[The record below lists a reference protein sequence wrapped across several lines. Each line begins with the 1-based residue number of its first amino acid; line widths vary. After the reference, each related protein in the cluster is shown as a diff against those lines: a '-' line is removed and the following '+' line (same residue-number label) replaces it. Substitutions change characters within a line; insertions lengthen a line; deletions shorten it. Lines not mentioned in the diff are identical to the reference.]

1 MWVFNVAIKMAPFL
15 NVTSVSLYL
24 FFPLLV
30 GTKSKGYQPKE
41 KQPPPMFEFLIP
53 LLCVFLYMMFRPG
66 HIEAMINSMWF
77 EYPNYIDESLLNVT
91 SVSLY
96 F

>member
-1 MWVFNVAIKMAPFL
+1 
-15 NVTSVSLYL
+15 
-24 FFPLLV
+24 
-30 GTKSKGYQPKE
+30 
-41 KQPPPMFEFLIP
+41 MFEFLIP